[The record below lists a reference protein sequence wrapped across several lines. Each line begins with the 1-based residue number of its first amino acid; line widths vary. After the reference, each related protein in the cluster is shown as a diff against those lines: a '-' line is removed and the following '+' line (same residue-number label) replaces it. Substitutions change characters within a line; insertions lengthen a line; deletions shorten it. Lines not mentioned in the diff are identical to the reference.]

1 VSIQTYN
8 DSQGRGKQLHYSLL
22 DFQPCCLKS
31 VKMARTRSFL
41 YKSLCT
47 IISDAS
53 HRCYIVFGAIL
64 SLPLVGGVPTP
75 APGYPNLDSETP
87 NYYDFTLNTST
98 NATVIADSTYFSAGN
113 IQYAQWA
120 SRARKIRDA
129 SQDAYCYGNL
139 SLALSEVGAAYQ
151 ASSSGS
157 TSLLTLL
164 PTAGALI
171 GAPAKEL
178 WVLYKLVPLA
188 GFFSSV
194 LSLGGSIV
202 PRQVSEYASL
212 EDFTYAGMPSG
223 NSVDGMMKRRPS
235 GRTFTDQS
243 DMDPQSVAEH
253 FADQVYARAMDSRGS
268 AKLWKVAMGLSGQ
281 VACIG
286 LIVGACWIL
295 SEGSI
300 VVWWCKVSQV

>member
-1 VSIQTYN
+1 MA
-8 DSQGRGKQLHYSLL
+8 
-22 DFQPCCLKS
+22 KS
-31 VKMARTRSFL
+31 RSFL
-41 YKSLCT
+41 YRALST
-47 IISDAS
+47 IILDAT
-53 HRCYIVFGAIL
+53 HRCYVVFGAIL
-64 SLPLVGGVPTP
+64 SLPVVGGVPTP
-75 APGYPNLDSETP
+75 MPGYPNLDSP
-87 NYYDFTLNTST
+87 DPDYYDFTLNTST
-98 NATVIADSTYFSAGN
+98 NATVVADSKYFQPGN
-113 IQYAQWA
+113 MQYAQWA
-120 SRARKIRDA
+120 SRARKIRETPE
-129 SQDAYCYGNL
+129 DAYCYGNL
-139 SLALSEVGAAYQ
+139 SIALGEVGAAYQ
-151 ASSSGS
+151 ASASGS

-212 EDFTYAGMPSG
+212 EDFTYAGMPNG
-223 NSVDGMMKRRPS
+223 NSVDGMMKRRVS

-243 DMDPQSVAEH
+243 DIDPQAIAEN
-253 FADQVYARAMDSRGS
+253 FADQVYARAMDPRGS
-268 AKLWKVAMGLSGQ
+268 AKTWKVALGLCGQ

-300 VVWWCKVSQV
+300 VVWWCKVCSL